1 MANIDF
7 PLLTAEQIE
16 VKVKQVM
23 ERGAVALL
31 YKTAR
36 VDMDVLDNIVGP
48 EKWTCDY
55 KEIKGN
61 LFCGIGIAVDDD
73 RWIWKWD
80 CGIESG
86 QSDGNE
92 KKAEASDAFKR
103 AGFRWG
109 IGRELYSA
117 PFTFLR
123 VATKK
128 NGNKYELDDK
138 YARFE
143 VSEIEYNER
152 HISKLVIVN
161 ASTGA
166 EVFRYGNTRTA
177 QKTPPQKPVQPNLA
191 MATAE
196 QLAQIIHLFP
206 TERIEAMLKHY
217 KLRDLAELSEAQ
229 AKMIIASRK
238 KEIEKEIN
246 QRERKLMVQEE
257 AAYAES
263 LNGG

>member
-7 PLLTAEQIE
+7 PLLTAEQID
-16 VKVKQVM
+16 VKVKQVTAK
-23 ERGAVALL
+23 GAVALL

-36 VDMDVLDNIVGP
+36 VDMDVLDEVVGP

-86 QSDGNE
+86 QNDGNE

-117 PFTFLR
+117 PFTFLK
-123 VATKK
+123 VETKQ
-128 NGNKYELDDK
+128 NGNRYELADK
-138 YARFE
+138 FARFE
-143 VSEIEYNER
+143 VSEIEYEER

-161 ASTGA
+161 AATGA
-166 EVFRYGNTRTA
+166 EVFRYGNTRPT

-191 MATAE
+191 MATSE

-206 TERIEAMLKHY
+206 SERIEAMLKVY
-217 KLRDLAELSEAQ
+217 KLRDLAELTEAQ
-229 AKMIIASRK
+229 AKMILAKRK
-238 KEIEKEIN
+238 KEIEKEE
-246 QRERKLMVQEE
+246 QERRAQDE